1 MRDRSVT
8 IYNYKK
14 EDYPESDYNAILKIN
29 TSLNV
34 NNEEDLVEALSSNSP
49 YLLDSSNEVIINKG
63 IVEDKTLQEFKIDF
77 FDGFNSPT
85 LIDYLKDDE
94 SDYRLIRLSDNTIIR
109 PSNEDLERLDRE
121 FPPIDINL
129 EEVHFAV
136 IGNTKSKRMTINR
149 LIKRLEK

>member
-63 IVEDKTLQEFKIDF
+63 IVEDKVT
-77 FDGFNSPT
+77 NNY
-85 LIDYLKDDE
+85 LISE
-94 SDYRLIRLSDNTIIR
+94 NNNNI
-109 PSNEDLERLDRE
+109 
-121 FPPIDINL
+121 F
-129 EEVHFAV
+129 
-136 IGNTKSKRMTINR
+136 
-149 LIKRLEK
+149 LEKDIKKNNYISKLKSNYNNYFFFLISLLKYQIIIDPIKLPIIASIIDKSIVLAIPKVIILAIQC